1 MTVDR
6 APAHLSDMLDFVR
19 ELRTL
24 LQGRT
29 LAQYLADRVLN
40 LAVEKLFINLG
51 EAACRLAEP
60 LRAQNASVPWRQIIG
75 LRNILAH
82 GYEQVDHE
90 TLYRTVSDDLAAV
103 ESALADVLARVD
115 DNGAP

>member
-1 MTVDR
+1 MIDR
-6 APAHLSDMLDFVR
+6 VPAHLSDMLAFVR

-24 LQGRT
+24 LQGRS
-29 LAQYLADRVLN
+29 LAQYQSDRVLN

-51 EAACRLAEP
+51 EAAQRLAQQH
-60 LRAQNASVPWRQIIG
+60 RAQIAGVPWRQIIG

-90 TLYRTVSDDLAAV
+90 TLYRTITADLAAV
-103 ESALADVLARVD
+103 ESALAEALTPSGD
-115 DNGAP
+115 DAAH